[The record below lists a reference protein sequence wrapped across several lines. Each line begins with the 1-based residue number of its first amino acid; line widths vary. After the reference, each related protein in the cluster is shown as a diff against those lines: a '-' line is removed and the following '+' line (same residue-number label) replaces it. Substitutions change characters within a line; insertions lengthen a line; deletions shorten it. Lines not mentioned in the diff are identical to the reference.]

1 MLVASICV
9 CWDCYGDGVVEGRL
23 LVPQIMETQ
32 MLEEMEKK
40 RMAQEEEEE
49 RKRVSVGVSGRVG
62 VCERVRV

>member
-1 MLVASICV
+1 M
-9 CWDCYGDGVVEGRL
+9 